1 MNKKFSIDE
10 ILDAV
15 HGINPISNN
24 QKAKELTTEKILK
37 AVDSIQNNETAI
49 EINKQPK
56 EKILKAVDSIQN
68 NETAIEINKQPKE
81 KTVIK
86 SVVSK
91 TELGKNTKVKKNNII
106 KKKKKT
112 SFEKPL
118 LLTRI
123 IKYKPTNTKSL
134 FLNKLHNSK
143 MKIITM
149 TPPGTFK

>member
-1 MNKKFSIDE
+1 MNKKFSINE

-15 HGINPISNN
+15 HDINPISNN

-37 AVDSIQNNETAI
+37 AVDSIQNNGTAI
-49 EINKQPK
+49 EIN
-56 EKILKAVDSIQN
+56 N
-68 NETAIEINKQPKE
+68 QPKE
-81 KTVIK
+81 KTTIK

-91 TELGKNTKVKKNNII
+91 TELRKNTKVKKNNVI
-106 KKKKKT
+106 KKKKET

-123 IKYKPTNTKSL
+123 IKYKPINTKSL

-143 MKIITM
+143 IKIITM
-149 TPPGTFK
+149 MPPGANK

>member
-1 MNKKFSIDE
+1 MNKKFSINE

-24 QKAKELTTEKILK
+24 QKAKELTTENILK
-37 AVDSIQNNETAI
+37 DADSIQNNETAI
-49 EINKQPK
+49 EIN
-56 EKILKAVDSIQN
+56 N
-68 NETAIEINKQPKE
+68 QPKE

-91 TELGKNTKVKKNNII
+91 TELRKNTKVKKNNII

-143 MKIITM
+143 IKIITM
-149 TPPGTFK
+149 MPPGANK

>member
-1 MNKKFSIDE
+1 MNKKFSINE

-15 HGINPISNN
+15 HDINPISNN

-37 AVDSIQNNETAI
+37 AVDSIQNNEAAI
-49 EINKQPK
+49 EIN
-56 EKILKAVDSIQN
+56 N
-68 NETAIEINKQPKE
+68 QPKE
-81 KTVIK
+81 KTAIK

-91 TELGKNTKVKKNNII
+91 TELRKNTKVKKNNII
-106 KKKKKT
+106 QKKKET

-134 FLNKLHNSK
+134 FLNKLYNSK
-143 MKIITM
+143 IKIITM
-149 TPPGTFK
+149 MPPGANK

>member
-1 MNKKFSIDE
+1 MNKKFSINE

-15 HGINPISNN
+15 HDINPISNN

-49 EINKQPK
+49 EIN
-56 EKILKAVDSIQN
+56 N
-68 NETAIEINKQPKE
+68 QPKE
-81 KTVIK
+81 KTVIE

-91 TELGKNTKVKKNNII
+91 TELRKNTKVKKNNII

-149 TPPGTFK
+149 TPPGAFK

>member
-1 MNKKFSIDE
+1 MNKKFSINE

-15 HGINPISNN
+15 HDINPISNN
-24 QKAKELTTEKILK
+24 QKAKELTTENILK
-37 AVDSIQNNETAI
+37 AVDSIQNNETSI
-49 EINKQPK
+49 EIN
-56 EKILKAVDSIQN
+56 N
-68 NETAIEINKQPKE
+68 QPKE

-91 TELGKNTKVKKNNII
+91 TELRKNTKVKKNNII

-149 TPPGTFK
+149 TPPGAFK

>member
-1 MNKKFSIDE
+1 MNKKFSINE

-15 HGINPISNN
+15 HDINPISSN

-37 AVDSIQNNETAI
+37 AVDSIQNNEAAI
-49 EINKQPK
+49 EIN
-56 EKILKAVDSIQN
+56 N
-68 NETAIEINKQPKE
+68 QPKE
-81 KTVIK
+81 KTAIK

-91 TELGKNTKVKKNNII
+91 TELRKNTKVKKNNII
-106 KKKKKT
+106 QKKKET
-112 SFEKPL
+112 SFEKSL

-143 MKIITM
+143 IKIITM
-149 TPPGTFK
+149 MPPGANK

>member
-56 EKILKAVDSIQN
+56 EK
-68 NETAIEINKQPKE
+68 
-81 KTVIK
+81 TVIK

-91 TELGKNTKVKKNNII
+91 TELRKNIKVQKNNII
-106 KKKKKT
+106 KKKTKT
-112 SFEKPL
+112 FFEKPL

-149 TPPGTFK
+149 TPPRANK

>member
-1 MNKKFSIDE
+1 MNKKFSINE

-15 HGINPISNN
+15 HDINPISNN

-37 AVDSIQNNETAI
+37 AVDSIQNNEAAI
-49 EINKQPK
+49 EIN
-56 EKILKAVDSIQN
+56 N
-68 NETAIEINKQPKE
+68 QPKE
-81 KTVIK
+81 KTVIE

-91 TELGKNTKVKKNNII
+91 TELRKNTKVKKNNII
-106 KKKKKT
+106 QKKKET

-149 TPPGTFK
+149 TPPGAFK

>member
-1 MNKKFSIDE
+1 MNKKFSINE

-15 HGINPISNN
+15 HDINSISNN
-24 QKAKELTTEKILK
+24 QKAKELTTAKILK
-37 AVDSIQNNETAI
+37 AVDNIQNNEAAI
-49 EINKQPK
+49 EIN
-56 EKILKAVDSIQN
+56 N
-68 NETAIEINKQPKE
+68 QPKE
-81 KTVIK
+81 KTAIK

-91 TELGKNTKVKKNNII
+91 TKLRKNTKVKKNNII
-106 KKKKKT
+106 QKKKET

-143 MKIITM
+143 IKIITM
-149 TPPGTFK
+149 MPPGANQ

>member
-1 MNKKFSIDE
+1 MNKKFSINE

-15 HGINPISNN
+15 HDINPISNN
-24 QKAKELTTEKILK
+24 QKAKELTTENILK

-49 EINKQPK
+49 EIN
-56 EKILKAVDSIQN
+56 N
-68 NETAIEINKQPKE
+68 QPKE

-149 TPPGTFK
+149 TPPGAFK

>member
-1 MNKKFSIDE
+1 MNKKFSINE

-15 HGINPISNN
+15 HDINPISNN

-49 EINKQPK
+49 EIN
-56 EKILKAVDSIQN
+56 N
-68 NETAIEINKQPKE
+68 QPKE

-91 TELGKNTKVKKNNII
+91 TELRKNIKVQKNNII
-106 KKKKKT
+106 KKKKET

-143 MKIITM
+143 IKIITM
-149 TPPGTFK
+149 MPPGANK

>member
-1 MNKKFSIDE
+1 MNKKFSINE

-15 HGINPISNN
+15 HDINPISNN

-37 AVDSIQNNETAI
+37 AVDSIQNNEAAI
-49 EINKQPK
+49 EIN
-56 EKILKAVDSIQN
+56 N
-68 NETAIEINKQPKE
+68 QPKE
-81 KTVIK
+81 KTVIE

-91 TELGKNTKVKKNNII
+91 TELRKNTKVKKNNII

>member
-1 MNKKFSIDE
+1 MNKKFSINE
-10 ILDAV
+10 ILDAI
-15 HGINPISNN
+15 HDINPISNN
-24 QKAKELTTEKILK
+24 QKAKELTTENILK

-49 EINKQPK
+49 EIN
-56 EKILKAVDSIQN
+56 N
-68 NETAIEINKQPKE
+68 QPKE

-91 TELGKNTKVKKNNII
+91 TELRKNTKVKKNNII

-149 TPPGTFK
+149 TPPGAFK

>member
-1 MNKKFSIDE
+1 MNKKFSINE

-15 HGINPISNN
+15 HDINPISNN

-49 EINKQPK
+49 EIN
-56 EKILKAVDSIQN
+56 N
-68 NETAIEINKQPKE
+68 QPKE

-91 TELGKNTKVKKNNII
+91 TELRKNTKVKKNNII

-143 MKIITM
+143 IKIITM
-149 TPPGTFK
+149 MPPGANK

>member
-1 MNKKFSIDE
+1 MNKKFSINE

-24 QKAKELTTEKILK
+24 QKAKELTTENILK
-37 AVDSIQNNETAI
+37 DADSIQNNETAI
-49 EINKQPK
+49 EIN
-56 EKILKAVDSIQN
+56 N
-68 NETAIEINKQPKE
+68 QPKE

-91 TELGKNTKVKKNNII
+91 TELRKNTKVKKNNII

-149 TPPGTFK
+149 TPPGAFK

>member
-1 MNKKFSIDE
+1 MNKKFSINE

-15 HGINPISNN
+15 HDINPISNN
-24 QKAKELTTEKILK
+24 QKAKELTTE
-37 AVDSIQNNETAI
+37 N
-49 EINKQPK
+49 
-56 EKILKAVDSIQN
+56 ILKAVDSIQN

-123 IKYKPTNTKSL
+123 IKYKPTNTTSL

-149 TPPGTFK
+149 TPPGAFK

>member
-1 MNKKFSIDE
+1 MNKKFSINE

-15 HGINPISNN
+15 HDINPISNN

-37 AVDSIQNNETAI
+37 AVDSIQNNEAAI
-49 EINKQPK
+49 EINNQ
-56 EKILKAVDSIQN
+56 L
-68 NETAIEINKQPKE
+68 KE
-81 KTVIK
+81 KTTIK

-91 TELGKNTKVKKNNII
+91 TELRKNTKVKKNNII

-123 IKYKPTNTKSL
+123 IKYKPTNTTSL

-149 TPPGTFK
+149 TPPGAFK

>member
-1 MNKKFSIDE
+1 MNKKFSINE

-15 HGINPISNN
+15 HDINPISNN
-24 QKAKELTTEKILK
+24 QKAKEPTTEKILK

-49 EINKQPK
+49 EIN
-56 EKILKAVDSIQN
+56 N
-68 NETAIEINKQPKE
+68 QPKE
-81 KTVIK
+81 KTTIK

-91 TELGKNTKVKKNNII
+91 TELRKNTKVKKNNII
-106 KKKKKT
+106 KKKKET

-123 IKYKPTNTKSL
+123 IKYKPINTKSL

-143 MKIITM
+143 IKIITM
-149 TPPGTFK
+149 MPPGANK

>member
-1 MNKKFSIDE
+1 MNKKFSINE

-15 HGINPISNN
+15 HDINPISNN

-37 AVDSIQNNETAI
+37 AVDSIQNNEAAI
-49 EINKQPK
+49 EIN
-56 EKILKAVDSIQN
+56 N
-68 NETAIEINKQPKE
+68 QPKE

-91 TELGKNTKVKKNNII
+91 TELRENIKVKKNNII
-106 KKKKKT
+106 KKKKET

-149 TPPGTFK
+149 TPPRANK

>member
-1 MNKKFSIDE
+1 MNKKFSINE

-15 HGINPISNN
+15 HNINPISNN

-37 AVDSIQNNETAI
+37 AVDSIQNNGTAI
-49 EINKQPK
+49 EIN
-56 EKILKAVDSIQN
+56 N
-68 NETAIEINKQPKE
+68 QPKE
-81 KTVIK
+81 KTTIK

-91 TELGKNTKVKKNNII
+91 TELRKNTKVKKNNII
-106 KKKKKT
+106 QKKKET

-143 MKIITM
+143 IKIITM
-149 TPPGTFK
+149 MPPGANK

>member
-1 MNKKFSIDE
+1 MNKKFSTNE

-24 QKAKELTTEKILK
+24 QKAKELTTENILK
-37 AVDSIQNNETAI
+37 AADSIQNNETAI
-49 EINKQPK
+49 EIN
-56 EKILKAVDSIQN
+56 N
-68 NETAIEINKQPKE
+68 QPKE
-81 KTVIK
+81 KTVIE

-91 TELGKNTKVKKNNII
+91 IELRKNTKVKKNNII

-123 IKYKPTNTKSL
+123 IKYKPTNTTSL

-149 TPPGTFK
+149 TPPGAFK

>member
-56 EKILKAVDSIQN
+56 EK
-68 NETAIEINKQPKE
+68 
-81 KTVIK
+81 TVIK

-91 TELGKNTKVKKNNII
+91 TELRKNTKVKKNNII

-123 IKYKPTNTKSL
+123 IKYKPTNTTSL

-149 TPPGTFK
+149 TPPGAFK

>member
-1 MNKKFSIDE
+1 MNKKFSINE

-15 HGINPISNN
+15 HDINPISNN

-37 AVDSIQNNETAI
+37 AVDSIQNNGTAI
-49 EINKQPK
+49 EIN
-56 EKILKAVDSIQN
+56 N
-68 NETAIEINKQPKE
+68 QPKE
-81 KTVIK
+81 KTTIK

-91 TELGKNTKVKKNNII
+91 TELRKNTKVKKNNII
-106 KKKKKT
+106 QKKKET

-143 MKIITM
+143 IKIITM
-149 TPPGTFK
+149 MPPGANK

>member
-1 MNKKFSIDE
+1 MNKKFSINE

-15 HGINPISNN
+15 HDINPISNN

-37 AVDSIQNNETAI
+37 AVDSIQNNEAAI
-49 EINKQPK
+49 EIN
-56 EKILKAVDSIQN
+56 N
-68 NETAIEINKQPKE
+68 QPKE
-81 KTVIK
+81 KTVIE

-91 TELGKNTKVKKNNII
+91 TELRKNTKVKKNNII

-143 MKIITM
+143 IKIITM
-149 TPPGTFK
+149 MPPGANK

>member
-1 MNKKFSIDE
+1 MNKKFSINE

-15 HGINPISNN
+15 HDINPISNN
-24 QKAKELTTEKILK
+24 QKAKELTTENILK
-37 AVDSIQNNETAI
+37 AVDSIQNNETSI
-49 EINKQPK
+49 EIN
-56 EKILKAVDSIQN
+56 N
-68 NETAIEINKQPKE
+68 QPKE
-81 KTVIK
+81 KTVIE

-91 TELGKNTKVKKNNII
+91 TELRKNTKVKKNNII
-106 KKKKKT
+106 QKKKET

-143 MKIITM
+143 IKIITM
-149 TPPGTFK
+149 MPPGANK

>member
-1 MNKKFSIDE
+1 MNKKFSINE

-15 HGINPISNN
+15 HDINPISNN

-37 AVDSIQNNETAI
+37 AVDSIQNNEAAI
-49 EINKQPK
+49 EIN
-56 EKILKAVDSIQN
+56 N
-68 NETAIEINKQPKE
+68 QPKE
-81 KTVIK
+81 KTVIE

-91 TELGKNTKVKKNNII
+91 TELRKNTKVKKNNII
-106 KKKKKT
+106 QKKKET

-134 FLNKLHNSK
+134 FLNKLYNSK
-143 MKIITM
+143 IKIITM
-149 TPPGTFK
+149 MPPGANK

>member
-1 MNKKFSIDE
+1 MNKKFSINE

-15 HGINPISNN
+15 HDINPISNN
-24 QKAKELTTEKILK
+24 QKAKELTTENILK
-37 AVDSIQNNETAI
+37 AVDSIQNNETSI
-49 EINKQPK
+49 EIN
-56 EKILKAVDSIQN
+56 N
-68 NETAIEINKQPKE
+68 QPKE
-81 KTVIK
+81 KTVIE

-91 TELGKNTKVKKNNII
+91 IELRKNTKVKKNNII

-149 TPPGTFK
+149 TPPGAFK

>member
-1 MNKKFSIDE
+1 MNKKFSINE

-24 QKAKELTTEKILK
+24 QKAKELTTENILK
-37 AVDSIQNNETAI
+37 AVGSIQNNETSI
-49 EINKQPK
+49 EIN
-56 EKILKAVDSIQN
+56 N
-68 NETAIEINKQPKE
+68 QPKE
-81 KTVIK
+81 KTVIE

-91 TELGKNTKVKKNNII
+91 TELRKNTKVKKNNII

>member
-1 MNKKFSIDE
+1 MNKKFSINE

-15 HGINPISNN
+15 HDINPISNN
-24 QKAKELTTEKILK
+24 QKAKKLTTEKILK
-37 AVDSIQNNETAI
+37 AVDSIQNNEAAI
-49 EINKQPK
+49 EIN
-56 EKILKAVDSIQN
+56 N
-68 NETAIEINKQPKE
+68 QPKE

-91 TELGKNTKVKKNNII
+91 TELRKNTKVKKNNII

-149 TPPGTFK
+149 TPPGAFK

>member
-1 MNKKFSIDE
+1 MNKKFSINE

-15 HGINPISNN
+15 HDINPISNN
-24 QKAKELTTEKILK
+24 QKAKELTTENILK
-37 AVDSIQNNETAI
+37 AVDSIQNNETSI
-49 EINKQPK
+49 EIN
-56 EKILKAVDSIQN
+56 N
-68 NETAIEINKQPKE
+68 QPKE
-81 KTVIK
+81 KTVIE

-91 TELGKNTKVKKNNII
+91 TELRKNTKVKKNNII
-106 KKKKKT
+106 QKKKET

-149 TPPGTFK
+149 TPPGAFK

>member
-1 MNKKFSIDE
+1 MNKKFSINE

-15 HGINPISNN
+15 HDINPISNN

-37 AVDSIQNNETAI
+37 AVDSIQNNETSI
-49 EINKQPK
+49 EIN
-56 EKILKAVDSIQN
+56 N
-68 NETAIEINKQPKE
+68 QPKE
-81 KTVIK
+81 KTVIE

-91 TELGKNTKVKKNNII
+91 TELRKNTKVKKNNII

-143 MKIITM
+143 IKIITM
-149 TPPGTFK
+149 MPPGANK

>member
-1 MNKKFSIDE
+1 MNKKFSINE

-15 HGINPISNN
+15 HDINPISNN
-24 QKAKELTTEKILK
+24 QKAKELTT
-37 AVDSIQNNETAI
+37 
-49 EINKQPK
+49 

-123 IKYKPTNTKSL
+123 IKYKPTNTTSL

-149 TPPGTFK
+149 TPPGAFK